1 MITKNPM
8 QLKAFIRNEAR
19 EKRIQPDLVMQQY
32 MLERLL
38 ERISRSHYKHNFV
51 LKGGLLISAMVG
63 LNSRSTMDMDLT
75 FEGCPMTH
83 EELLSVFGE
92 ICEVP
97 VEDDIRFEVI
107 GVTDIREADDY
118 PGIRISLKANYAPIS
133 VPMTVDVTFGDALT
147 PGKIE
152 YSFPLLLDDHRIDI
166 FSYNLETVLAEKLVA
181 VFSLN
186 TISTRLRDFYDLY
199 LLHTLYE
206 TRYDRTV
213 LRTALERTARKNDCI
228 EILSDYPEI
237 LTSIRG
243 SEELRIRWVAYIRRY
258 LYAQGISFDDT
269 CNAIQQLMESI
280 MS

>member
-8 QLKAFIRNEAR
+8 QLKAFIKNKAK
-19 EKRIQPDLVMQQY
+19 EKQIQADLVMQHY

-38 ERISRSHYKHNFV
+38 ERISRSHYRHNFV

-63 LNSRSTMDMDLT
+63 LDSRSTMDMDLT
-75 FEGCPMTH
+75 FEGFPMTH

-97 VEDDIRFEVI
+97 IEDDIRFEVV
-107 GVTDIREADDY
+107 GASDIKEADDY

-133 VPMTVDVTFGDALT
+133 VPLTVDVTSGDALT

-152 YSFPLLLDDHRIDI
+152 YSFPLLLDDHRIGI

-186 TISTRLRDFYDLY
+186 TATTRLRDFYDLY
-199 LLHTLYE
+199 LLHALYDTE
-206 TRYDRTV
+206 YDRTT
-213 LRTALERTARKNDCI
+213 LRKALERTARRNGC
-228 EILSDYPEI
+228 SEI
-237 LTSIRG
+237 LTDYPKILTDIRG

-258 LYAQGISFDDT
+258 LYAQGIAFDDT
-269 CNAIQQLMESI
+269 CDSIQKIMDSI